1 MKKSILN
8 IGKAL
13 NKAEKSLINGGK
25 KQCDNHYQCGS
36 GYCCNTA
43 GWCQLFG
50 DQGNTG
56 YLCDGS
62 II

>member
-8 IGKAL
+8 LGKPL
-13 NKAEKSLINGGK
+13 NRIKQIQINGGK
-25 KQCDNHYQCGS
+25 EQCDNHYQCGS

-50 DQGNTG
+50 DQGSTG

>member
-1 MKKSILN
+1 MKKQILN
-8 IGKAL
+8 LGIAL
-13 NKAEKSLINGGK
+13 KKAEQAQINGGK
-25 KQCDNHYQCGS
+25 EQCDSHYQCGS

>member
-8 IGKAL
+8 LGKPL
-13 NKAEKSLINGGK
+13 SKTTQLLINGGK
-25 KQCDNHYQCGS
+25 EQCDSHYRCGS

-50 DQGNTG
+50 DHPNTG

-62 II
+62 IT